1 MAYTALYRKYRPSNF
16 ASVVGQEVVVDIL
29 KNSIL
34 NNKVSHAYL
43 FTGPRGTGK
52 TSIAKILAHAVN
64 CLNFNGDICGEC
76 DVCKNLKINDSDIIE
91 IDAASNNGVDEI
103 RTLRDNVKLLPS
115 FCKYKIYIIDEV
127 HMLSTGA
134 FNALLKTLEEPPSHV
149 IFILATTEPNKI
161 PLTILSRC
169 QRFDFNKISNE
180 KLVSRLLYIANQE
193 GKNVDKSIL
202 EYIAEISDGGL
213 RDAINLLDQ
222 VISLPQESVT
232 LEEIDRLSG
241 RISQN
246 TLFDLLNAISTGDYV
261 SILNISDKIYGEG
274 KNYKDIAN
282 GMLAIVRDLSINL
295 EVDSYFNKDYS
306 LKLDTIN
313 IPFDKLIFITSLLNE
328 LIKELKN
335 SNDPKMLFDIYMVNI
350 CNSLSSKDTVSTKKE
365 VLNSNQQKDSISFPK
380 KEDINNFQT
389 NELKEK
395 EVINKTSLEKRIE
408 EPDTNNVT
416 EEEIV
421 KEKIV
426 NNSDDTINSDLK
438 SIRINNV
445 LAEADKNILNNIVK
459 FYDKI
464 GDYVSNKVYNTLS
477 ILLLDGHVVVAS
489 SKYLLFAFKTEED
502 VTLFDNNYKQIEL
515 FIKEVF
521 EEAYK
526 VAAVTTKEWQMI
538 KEDFIKNKKNQIP
551 YVFIDENDVKLDMGV
566 SFNDLENSAL
576 DLFGED
582 TISVR

>member
-76 DVCKNLKINDSDIIE
+76 EVCKNLEINDSDIIE

-180 KLVSRLLYIANQE
+180 KLVSRLLYIATQE
-193 GKNVDKSIL
+193 GKIVDKSIL

-246 TLFDLLNAISTGDYV
+246 TLFELLNAISTGNYV
-261 SILNISDKIYGEG
+261 SILNISDLIYGEG
-274 KNYKDIAN
+274 KNYKDIAD
-282 GMLAIVRDLSINL
+282 GMLAIVRDLSINF

-306 LKLDTIN
+306 SKLATIN
-313 IPFDKLIFITSLLNE
+313 IPFDKLISITSLLNE

-350 CNSLSSKDTVSTKKE
+350 CNSLSSKGNLSV
-365 VLNSNQQKDSISFPK
+365 K
-380 KEDINNFQT
+380 KEDINNSQT
-389 NELKEK
+389 VELKNK
-395 EVINKTSLEKRIE
+395 EVNNISNIKENKEKLDINK
-408 EPDTNNVT
+408 D
-416 EEEIV
+416 
-421 KEKIV
+421 
-426 NNSDDTINSDLK
+426 SDEDTIHEEAVNTSNDIINGDLK
-438 SIRINNV
+438 NIRINNV
-445 LAEADKNILNNIVK
+445 LAEADKKILNNIVK
-459 FYDKI
+459 LYDKI

-489 SKYLLFAFKTEED
+489 TKYLLFAFESEED

-521 EEAYK
+521 EETYK
-526 VAAVTTKEWQMI
+526 VAAVTKKEWQRI

>member
-76 DVCKNLKINDSDIIE
+76 EVCKNLEINDSDIIE

-169 QRFDFNKISNE
+169 QRFDFNKISIE
-180 KLVSRLLYIANQE
+180 KLVSRLLYIATQE
-193 GKNVDKSIL
+193 GKIVDKSIL

-246 TLFDLLNAISTGDYV
+246 TLFELLNAISIGNYL
-261 SILNISDKIYGEG
+261 SILNISDIIYGEG
-274 KNYKDIAN
+274 KNYKDIAD
-282 GMLAIVRDLSINL
+282 GMLAIVRDLSINF
-295 EVDSYFNKDYS
+295 EVDNYFNKDYS
-306 LKLDTIN
+306 SKLATIN
-313 IPFDKLIFITSLLNE
+313 IPFDKLISITSLLNE

-350 CNSLSSKDTVSTKKE
+350 CNSLSSKGNLSV
-365 VLNSNQQKDSISFPK
+365 K
-380 KEDINNFQT
+380 KEDINNSQT
-389 NELKEK
+389 VELKNK
-395 EVINKTSLEKRIE
+395 EVINISNI
-408 EPDTNNVT
+408 
-416 EEEIV
+416 
-421 KEKIV
+421 KENKKKI
-426 NNSDDTINSDLK
+426 NINKDSDEDTINEKTVNTSNDIINGDLK

-459 FYDKI
+459 SYDKI

-489 SKYLLFAFKTEED
+489 TKYLLFAFESEED

-521 EEAYK
+521 EETYK
-526 VAAVTTKEWQMI
+526 VAAVTKKEWQRI

>member
-76 DVCKNLKINDSDIIE
+76 EVCKNLEINDSDIIE

-180 KLVSRLLYIANQE
+180 KLVSRLLYIATQE
-193 GKNVDKSIL
+193 GKIVDKSIL

-246 TLFDLLNAISTGDYV
+246 TLFELLNAISIGNYL
-261 SILNISDKIYGEG
+261 SILNISDIIYGEG
-274 KNYKDIAN
+274 KNYKDIAD
-282 GMLAIVRDLSINL
+282 GMLAIVRDLSINF
-295 EVDSYFNKDYS
+295 EVDNYFNKDYS
-306 LKLDTIN
+306 SKLATIN
-313 IPFDKLIFITSLLNE
+313 IPFDKLISITSLLNE

-350 CNSLSSKDTVSTKKE
+350 CNSLSSKGNLSV
-365 VLNSNQQKDSISFPK
+365 K
-380 KEDINNFQT
+380 KEDINNSQT
-389 NELKEK
+389 VELKNK
-395 EVINKTSLEKRIE
+395 EVINISNIKE
-408 EPDTNNVT
+408 N
-416 EEEIV
+416 
-421 KEKIV
+421 KEKLNI
-426 NNSDDTINSDLK
+426 NKDSDEDTINEKTVNTSNDTINGDLK

-445 LAEADKNILNNIVK
+445 LAEAEKSILNNIVK
-459 FYDKI
+459 SYDKI

-489 SKYLLFAFKTEED
+489 TKYLLFAFESEED

-521 EEAYK
+521 EETYK
-526 VAAVTTKEWQMI
+526 VAAVTKKEWQRI

>member
-76 DVCKNLKINDSDIIE
+76 EVCKNLEINDSDIIE

-180 KLVSRLLYIANQE
+180 KLVSRLLYIATQE

-246 TLFDLLNAISTGDYV
+246 TLFELLNAISTGNYV
-261 SILNISDKIYGEG
+261 SILNISDIIYGEG
-274 KNYKDIAN
+274 KNYKDIAD
-282 GMLAIVRDLSINL
+282 GMLAIVRDLSINF

-306 LKLDTIN
+306 SKLATIN
-313 IPFDKLIFITSLLNE
+313 IPFDKLISITSLLNE

-350 CNSLSSKDTVSTKKE
+350 CNSLSSKGNLSV
-365 VLNSNQQKDSISFPK
+365 K
-380 KEDINNFQT
+380 KEDINNSQT
-389 NELKEK
+389 VELKNK
-395 EVINKTSLEKRIE
+395 EVNNISNIKENKEKLNINK
-408 EPDTNNVT
+408 D
-416 EEEIV
+416 
-421 KEKIV
+421 
-426 NNSDDTINSDLK
+426 SDEDTINEETVNTSNDIINGDLK

-445 LAEADKNILNNIVK
+445 LAEADKSILNNIVK
-459 FYDKI
+459 SYDKI
-464 GDYVSNKVYNTLS
+464 GDYVSNKVYNILS

-489 SKYLLFAFKTEED
+489 TKYLLFAFESEED

-521 EEAYK
+521 EETYK
-526 VAAVTTKEWQMI
+526 VAAVTKKEWQRI

>member
-76 DVCKNLKINDSDIIE
+76 EVCKNLEINDSDIIE

-180 KLVSRLLYIANQE
+180 KLVSRLLYIATQE

-246 TLFDLLNAISTGDYV
+246 TLFELLNAISTGNYV
-261 SILNISDKIYGEG
+261 SILNISDIIYGEG
-274 KNYKDIAN
+274 KNYKDIAD
-282 GMLAIVRDLSINL
+282 GMLAIVRDLSINF

-306 LKLDTIN
+306 SKLATIN
-313 IPFDKLIFITSLLNE
+313 VPFDKLISITSLLNE

-350 CNSLSSKDTVSTKKE
+350 CNSLSSKGNLSV
-365 VLNSNQQKDSISFPK
+365 K
-380 KEDINNFQT
+380 KEDINNSQT
-389 NELKEK
+389 VELKNK
-395 EVINKTSLEKRIE
+395 EVINISNIKENKEKLDINKDSDE
-408 EPDTNNVT
+408 DTIT
-416 EEEIV
+416 EET
-421 KEKIV
+421 V
-426 NNSDDTINSDLK
+426 NTSNDIINGDLK

-445 LAEADKNILNNIVK
+445 LAEADKKILNNIVK
-459 FYDKI
+459 SYDKI

-489 SKYLLFAFKTEED
+489 TKYLLFAFESEED

-521 EEAYK
+521 EETYK
-526 VAAVTTKEWQMI
+526 VAAVTKKEWQRI
-538 KEDFIKNKKNQIP
+538 KYDFIKNKKNQIP

>member
-76 DVCKNLKINDSDIIE
+76 EVCKNLEINDSDIIE

-180 KLVSRLLYIANQE
+180 KLVSRLLYIATQE
-193 GKNVDKSIL
+193 GKIVDKSIL

-246 TLFDLLNAISTGDYV
+246 TLFELLNAISTGNYV
-261 SILNISDKIYGEG
+261 SILNISDVIYGEG
-274 KNYKDIAN
+274 KNYKDIAD
-282 GMLAIVRDLSINL
+282 GMLAIVRDLSINF

-306 LKLDTIN
+306 SKLATIN
-313 IPFDKLIFITSLLNE
+313 IPFDKLISITSLLNE

-350 CNSLSSKDTVSTKKE
+350 CNSLSSKGNLSV
-365 VLNSNQQKDSISFPK
+365 K
-380 KEDINNFQT
+380 KEDINNSQT
-389 NELKEK
+389 VELKNK
-395 EVINKTSLEKRIE
+395 EVNNISNIKENKEKLDINK
-408 EPDTNNVT
+408 D
-416 EEEIV
+416 
-421 KEKIV
+421 
-426 NNSDDTINSDLK
+426 SDEDTINEETVNTSNDIINGDLK

-445 LAEADKNILNNIVK
+445 LAEADKSILNNIVK
-459 FYDKI
+459 SYDKI

-489 SKYLLFAFKTEED
+489 TKYLLFAFESEED

-521 EEAYK
+521 EETYK
-526 VAAVTTKEWQMI
+526 VAAVTKKEWQRI

>member
-76 DVCKNLKINDSDIIE
+76 EVCKNLEINDSDIIE

-180 KLVSRLLYIANQE
+180 KLVSRLLYIATQE
-193 GKNVDKSIL
+193 GKIVDKSIL

-246 TLFDLLNAISTGDYV
+246 TLFELLNAISTGNYV
-261 SILNISDKIYGEG
+261 SILNISDIIYGEG
-274 KNYKDIAN
+274 KNYKDIAD
-282 GMLAIVRDLSINL
+282 GMLAIVRDLSINF

-306 LKLDTIN
+306 SKLATIN
-313 IPFDKLIFITSLLNE
+313 IPFDKLISITSLLNE

-350 CNSLSSKDTVSTKKE
+350 CNSLSSKGNLSV
-365 VLNSNQQKDSISFPK
+365 K
-380 KEDINNFQT
+380 KEDINNSQT
-389 NELKEK
+389 VELKNK
-395 EVINKTSLEKRIE
+395 EVINISNIKE
-408 EPDTNNVT
+408 N
-416 EEEIV
+416 
-421 KEKIV
+421 KEKLNI
-426 NNSDDTINSDLK
+426 NKDSDEDTINEKTVNTSNDTINGDLK

-445 LAEADKNILNNIVK
+445 LAEADKSILNNIVK
-459 FYDKI
+459 SYDKI

-489 SKYLLFAFKTEED
+489 TKYLLFAFESEED

-521 EEAYK
+521 EETYK
-526 VAAVTTKEWQMI
+526 VAAVTKKEWQRI

>member
-76 DVCKNLKINDSDIIE
+76 EVCKNLEINDSDIIE

-180 KLVSRLLYIANQE
+180 KLVSRLLYIATQE
-193 GKNVDKSIL
+193 GKNIDKSIL

-246 TLFDLLNAISTGDYV
+246 TLFELLNAISTGNYV
-261 SILNISDKIYGEG
+261 SILNISDIIYGEG
-274 KNYKDIAN
+274 KNYKDIAD
-282 GMLAIVRDLSINL
+282 GMLAIVRDLSINF

-306 LKLDTIN
+306 SKLATIN
-313 IPFDKLIFITSLLNE
+313 IPFDKLISITSLLNE

-350 CNSLSSKDTVSTKKE
+350 CNSLSSKGNLSV
-365 VLNSNQQKDSISFPK
+365 K

-389 NELKEK
+389 VELKNK
-395 EVINKTSLEKRIE
+395 EVNNISNIKENKEKLDINKDSDGETTNEETVKTS
-408 EPDTNNVT
+408 N
-416 EEEIV
+416 
-421 KEKIV
+421 
-426 NNSDDTINSDLK
+426 DTINGDLK

-445 LAEADKNILNNIVK
+445 LAEADKSILNNIVK
-459 FYDKI
+459 SYDKI

-489 SKYLLFAFKTEED
+489 TKYLLFAFESEED

-521 EEAYK
+521 EETYK
-526 VAAVTTKEWQMI
+526 VAAVTKKEWQRI

>member
-76 DVCKNLKINDSDIIE
+76 EVCKNLEINDSDIIE

-180 KLVSRLLYIANQE
+180 KLVSRLLYIATQE
-193 GKNVDKSIL
+193 GKIVDKSIL

-246 TLFDLLNAISTGDYV
+246 TLFELLNAISTGNYV
-261 SILNISDKIYGEG
+261 SILNISDIIYGEG
-274 KNYKDIAN
+274 KNYKDIAD
-282 GMLAIVRDLSINL
+282 GMLAIVRDLSINF
-295 EVDSYFNKDYS
+295 EVDNYFNKDYS
-306 LKLDTIN
+306 SKLATIN
-313 IPFDKLIFITSLLNE
+313 IPFDKLISITSLLNE

-350 CNSLSSKDTVSTKKE
+350 CNSLSSKGNLSV
-365 VLNSNQQKDSISFPK
+365 K
-380 KEDINNFQT
+380 KEDINNSQT
-389 NELKEK
+389 VELKNK
-395 EVINKTSLEKRIE
+395 EVINISNIKE
-408 EPDTNNVT
+408 N
-416 EEEIV
+416 
-421 KEKIV
+421 KEKLNI
-426 NNSDDTINSDLK
+426 NKDSDEDTINEKTINTSNDTINGDLK

-445 LAEADKNILNNIVK
+445 LAEADKKILNNIVK
-459 FYDKI
+459 LYDRI
-464 GDYVSNKVYNTLS
+464 GDYVSNKIYNTLS

-489 SKYLLFAFKTEED
+489 TKYLLFAFESEED

-521 EEAYK
+521 EETYK
-526 VAAVTTKEWQMI
+526 VAAVTKKEWQRI

>member
-76 DVCKNLKINDSDIIE
+76 EVCKNLEINDSDIIE

-180 KLVSRLLYIANQE
+180 NLVSRLLYIATQE
-193 GKNVDKSIL
+193 GKIVDKSIL

-246 TLFDLLNAISTGDYV
+246 TLFELLNAISTGNYV
-261 SILNISDKIYGEG
+261 SILNISDIIYGDG
-274 KNYKDIAN
+274 KNYKDIAD
-282 GMLAIVRDLSINL
+282 GMLAIVRDLSINF
-295 EVDSYFNKDYS
+295 EVDSYFNRDYS
-306 LKLDTIN
+306 SKLATIN
-313 IPFDKLIFITSLLNE
+313 IPFDKLISITSLLNE

-350 CNSLSSKDTVSTKKE
+350 CNSLSSKGNLSV
-365 VLNSNQQKDSISFPK
+365 K
-380 KEDINNFQT
+380 KEDINNSQT
-389 NELKEK
+389 VELKNKGVNNISNIIENKEK
-395 EVINKTSLEKRIE
+395 LDINKDSDKETINEKTVNTS
-408 EPDTNNVT
+408 N
-416 EEEIV
+416 
-421 KEKIV
+421 
-426 NNSDDTINSDLK
+426 DTINGDLK
-438 SIRINNV
+438 NIRINNV
-445 LAEADKNILNNIVK
+445 LAEADKSILNNIVK
-459 FYDKI
+459 SYDKI
-464 GDYVSNKVYNTLS
+464 GDYVSNKIYNTLS

-489 SKYLLFAFKTEED
+489 TKYLLFAFESEED

-521 EEAYK
+521 EETYK
-526 VAAVTTKEWQMI
+526 VAAVTKKEWQRI

>member
-76 DVCKNLKINDSDIIE
+76 EVCKNLEINDSDIIE

-180 KLVSRLLYIANQE
+180 KLVSRLLYIATQE
-193 GKNVDKSIL
+193 GKIIDKSIL

-222 VISLPQESVT
+222 VISLPQECVT

-246 TLFDLLNAISTGDYV
+246 TLFELLSAISTGNYL
-261 SILNISDKIYGEG
+261 SILNISDIIYGEG
-274 KNYKDIAN
+274 KNYKDIAD
-282 GMLAIVRDLSINL
+282 GMLAIVRDLSINF

-306 LKLDTIN
+306 SKLATIN
-313 IPFDKLIFITSLLNE
+313 IPFDKLISITSLLNE

-350 CNSLSSKDTVSTKKE
+350 CNSLSSKGNLSV
-365 VLNSNQQKDSISFPK
+365 K
-380 KEDINNFQT
+380 KEDINNSQT
-389 NELKEK
+389 VELKNK
-395 EVINKTSLEKRIE
+395 EVNNISNIKENKEKLDINKDSDEETINEETVNTS
-408 EPDTNNVT
+408 N
-416 EEEIV
+416 
-421 KEKIV
+421 
-426 NNSDDTINSDLK
+426 DTINGDLK
-438 SIRINNV
+438 NIRINNV
-445 LAEADKNILNNIVK
+445 LAEADKKILNNIVK
-459 FYDKI
+459 LYDKI

-489 SKYLLFAFKTEED
+489 TKYLLFAFESEEE

-521 EEAYK
+521 EKTYK
-526 VAAVTTKEWQMI
+526 VAAVTKKEWQRI

>member
-76 DVCKNLKINDSDIIE
+76 EVCKNLEINDSDIIE

-180 KLVSRLLYIANQE
+180 KLVSRLLYIATQE
-193 GKNVDKSIL
+193 GKIVDKSIL

-246 TLFDLLNAISTGDYV
+246 TLFELLNAISTGNYV
-261 SILNISDKIYGEG
+261 SILNISDLIYGEG
-274 KNYKDIAN
+274 KNYKDIAD
-282 GMLAIVRDLSINL
+282 GMLAIVRDLSINF

-306 LKLDTIN
+306 SKLATIN
-313 IPFDKLIFITSLLNE
+313 IPFDKLISITSLLNE

-335 SNDPKMLFDIYMVNI
+335 SNEPKMLFDIYMVNI
-350 CNSLSSKDTVSTKKE
+350 CNSLSSKGNLSV
-365 VLNSNQQKDSISFPK
+365 K
-380 KEDINNFQT
+380 KEDINNSQT
-389 NELKEK
+389 VELKNK
-395 EVINKTSLEKRIE
+395 EVNNISNIKENKEKLDINK
-408 EPDTNNVT
+408 D
-416 EEEIV
+416 
-421 KEKIV
+421 
-426 NNSDDTINSDLK
+426 SDEDTINEETVNTSNDIINGDLK
-438 SIRINNV
+438 NIRINNV
-445 LAEADKNILNNIVK
+445 LAEADKKILNNIVK
-459 FYDKI
+459 LYDKI

-489 SKYLLFAFKTEED
+489 TKYLLFAFESEED

-521 EEAYK
+521 EETYK
-526 VAAVTTKEWQMI
+526 VAAVTKKEWQRI

>member
-76 DVCKNLKINDSDIIE
+76 EVCKNLEINDSDIIE

-180 KLVSRLLYIANQE
+180 KLVSRLLYIATQE
-193 GKNVDKSIL
+193 GKIVDKSIL

-246 TLFDLLNAISTGDYV
+246 TLFELLNAISTGNYV
-261 SILNISDKIYGEG
+261 SILNISDIIYGEG
-274 KNYKDIAN
+274 KNYKDIAD
-282 GMLAIVRDLSINL
+282 GMLAIVRDLSINF
-295 EVDSYFNKDYS
+295 EVDNYFNKDYS
-306 LKLDTIN
+306 SKLATIN
-313 IPFDKLIFITSLLNE
+313 IPFDKLISITSLLNE

-350 CNSLSSKDTVSTKKE
+350 CNSLSSKGNLSV
-365 VLNSNQQKDSISFPK
+365 K
-380 KEDINNFQT
+380 KEDINNSQT
-389 NELKEK
+389 VELKNK
-395 EVINKTSLEKRIE
+395 EVNNISNIKENKEKLDINKDSDEK
-408 EPDTNNVT
+408 
-416 EEEIV
+416 
-421 KEKIV
+421 
-426 NNSDDTINSDLK
+426 TINEETVNTSNDIINGDLK

-445 LAEADKNILNNIVK
+445 LAEADKKILNNIVK
-459 FYDKI
+459 SYDKI
-464 GDYVSNKVYNTLS
+464 GDYVSNKIYNTLS

-489 SKYLLFAFKTEED
+489 TKYLLFAFESEED

-521 EEAYK
+521 EETYK
-526 VAAVTTKEWQMI
+526 VAAVTKKEWQRI

>member
-76 DVCKNLKINDSDIIE
+76 EVCKNLEINDSDIIE

-180 KLVSRLLYIANQE
+180 KLVSRLLYIATQE
-193 GKNVDKSIL
+193 GKIVDKSIL

-246 TLFDLLNAISTGDYV
+246 TLFELLNAISIGNYL
-261 SILNISDKIYGEG
+261 SILNISDIIYGEG
-274 KNYKDIAN
+274 KNYKDIAD
-282 GMLAIVRDLSINL
+282 GMLAIVRDLSINF
-295 EVDSYFNKDYS
+295 EVDNYFNKDYS
-306 LKLDTIN
+306 SKLATIN
-313 IPFDKLIFITSLLNE
+313 IPFDKLISITSLLNE

-350 CNSLSSKDTVSTKKE
+350 CNSLSSKGNLSV
-365 VLNSNQQKDSISFPK
+365 K
-380 KEDINNFQT
+380 KEDINNSQT
-389 NELKEK
+389 VELKNK
-395 EVINKTSLEKRIE
+395 EVINISNI
-408 EPDTNNVT
+408 
-416 EEEIV
+416 
-421 KEKIV
+421 KENKKKI
-426 NNSDDTINSDLK
+426 NINKDSDEDTINEKTVNTSNDIINGDLK

-459 FYDKI
+459 SYDKI

-489 SKYLLFAFKTEED
+489 TKYLLFAFESEED

-521 EEAYK
+521 EETYK
-526 VAAVTTKEWQMI
+526 VAAVTKKEWQRI

>member
-76 DVCKNLKINDSDIIE
+76 EVCKNLEINDSDIIE

-180 KLVSRLLYIANQE
+180 KLVSRLLYIATQE
-193 GKNVDKSIL
+193 GKIVDKSIL

-246 TLFDLLNAISTGDYV
+246 TLFELLNAISIGNYL
-261 SILNISDKIYGEG
+261 SILNISDIIYGEG
-274 KNYKDIAN
+274 KNYKDIAD
-282 GMLAIVRDLSINL
+282 GMLAIVRDLSINF
-295 EVDSYFNKDYS
+295 EVDNYFNKDYS
-306 LKLDTIN
+306 SKLATIN
-313 IPFDKLIFITSLLNE
+313 IPFDKLISITSLLNE

-350 CNSLSSKDTVSTKKE
+350 CNSLSSKGNLSV
-365 VLNSNQQKDSISFPK
+365 K
-380 KEDINNFQT
+380 KEDINNSQT
-389 NELKEK
+389 VELKNK
-395 EVINKTSLEKRIE
+395 EVINISNI
-408 EPDTNNVT
+408 
-416 EEEIV
+416 
-421 KEKIV
+421 KENKKKI
-426 NNSDDTINSDLK
+426 NINKDSDEDTINEKTVNTSNDIINGDLK

-459 FYDKI
+459 SYDKI

-489 SKYLLFAFKTEED
+489 TKYLLVAFESEED

-521 EEAYK
+521 EETYK
-526 VAAVTTKEWQMI
+526 VAAVTKKEWQRI

>member
-76 DVCKNLKINDSDIIE
+76 EVCKNLEINDSDIIE
-91 IDAASNNGVDEI
+91 VDAASNNGVDEI

-180 KLVSRLLYIANQE
+180 KLVSRLLYIATQE

-246 TLFDLLNAISTGDYV
+246 TLFELLNAISTGNYV
-261 SILNISDKIYGEG
+261 SILNISDIIYGEG
-274 KNYKDIAN
+274 KNYKDIAD
-282 GMLAIVRDLSINL
+282 GMLAIVRDLSINF

-306 LKLDTIN
+306 SKLATIN
-313 IPFDKLIFITSLLNE
+313 IPFDKLISITSLLNE

-350 CNSLSSKDTVSTKKE
+350 CNSLSSKGNLSV
-365 VLNSNQQKDSISFPK
+365 K
-380 KEDINNFQT
+380 KEDINNSQT
-389 NELKEK
+389 VELKNKVVNNISNIKENKEK
-395 EVINKTSLEKRIE
+395 LDINK
-408 EPDTNNVT
+408 D
-416 EEEIV
+416 
-421 KEKIV
+421 
-426 NNSDDTINSDLK
+426 SDEDTINEETVNTSNDIINGDLK

-445 LAEADKNILNNIVK
+445 LAEADKKILNNIVK
-459 FYDKI
+459 LYDRI
-464 GDYVSNKVYNTLS
+464 GDYVSNKIYNTLS

-489 SKYLLFAFKTEED
+489 TKYLLFAFESEED

-521 EEAYK
+521 EETYK
-526 VAAVTTKEWQMI
+526 VAAVTKKEWQRI

>member
-76 DVCKNLKINDSDIIE
+76 EVCKNLEINDSDIIE

-180 KLVSRLLYIANQE
+180 KLVSRLLYIATQE
-193 GKNVDKSIL
+193 GKIIDKSIL

-246 TLFDLLNAISTGDYV
+246 TLFELLNAISTGNYV
-261 SILNISDKIYGEG
+261 SILNISDIIYGEG
-274 KNYKDIAN
+274 KNYKDIAD
-282 GMLAIVRDLSINL
+282 GMLAIVRDLSINF

-306 LKLDTIN
+306 SKLATIN
-313 IPFDKLIFITSLLNE
+313 VPFDKLISITSLLNE

-350 CNSLSSKDTVSTKKE
+350 CNSLSSKGNLSV
-365 VLNSNQQKDSISFPK
+365 K
-380 KEDINNFQT
+380 KEDINNSQT
-389 NELKEK
+389 VELKNK
-395 EVINKTSLEKRIE
+395 EVINISNIKE
-408 EPDTNNVT
+408 N
-416 EEEIV
+416 
-421 KEKIV
+421 KEKLDI
-426 NNSDDTINSDLK
+426 NKDSDEDTITEITVNTSNDIINGDLK

-445 LAEADKNILNNIVK
+445 LAEADKSILNNIVK
-459 FYDKI
+459 SYDKI

-489 SKYLLFAFKTEED
+489 TKYLLFAFESEED

-521 EEAYK
+521 EETYK
-526 VAAVTTKEWQMI
+526 VAAVTKKEWQRI
-538 KEDFIKNKKNQIP
+538 KDDFIKNKKNQIP

-566 SFNDLENSAL
+566 SFNHLENSAL

>member
-76 DVCKNLKINDSDIIE
+76 EVCKNLEINDSDIIE

-180 KLVSRLLYIANQE
+180 KLVSRLLYIATQE
-193 GKNVDKSIL
+193 GKIVDKSIL

-246 TLFDLLNAISTGDYV
+246 TLFELLNAISTGNYV
-261 SILNISDKIYGEG
+261 SILNISDIIYGEG
-274 KNYKDIAN
+274 KNYKDIAD
-282 GMLAIVRDLSINL
+282 GMLAIVRDLSINF

-306 LKLDTIN
+306 SKLATIN
-313 IPFDKLIFITSLLNE
+313 IPFDKLISITSLLNE

-350 CNSLSSKDTVSTKKE
+350 CNSLSSKGNLSV
-365 VLNSNQQKDSISFPK
+365 K
-380 KEDINNFQT
+380 KEDINNSQT
-389 NELKEK
+389 AELKNK
-395 EVINKTSLEKRIE
+395 EVNNISNIKENKEKLNINK
-408 EPDTNNVT
+408 D
-416 EEEIV
+416 
-421 KEKIV
+421 
-426 NNSDDTINSDLK
+426 SDEDTINEETVNTSNDIINGDLK

-445 LAEADKNILNNIVK
+445 LAEADKSILNNIVK
-459 FYDKI
+459 SYDKI

-489 SKYLLFAFKTEED
+489 TKYLLFAFESEED

-521 EEAYK
+521 EETYK
-526 VAAVTTKEWQMI
+526 VAAVTKKEWQRI

>member
-76 DVCKNLKINDSDIIE
+76 EVCKNLEINDSDIIE

-180 KLVSRLLYIANQE
+180 KLVSRLLYIATQE
-193 GKNVDKSIL
+193 GKIVDKSIL

-246 TLFDLLNAISTGDYV
+246 TLFELLNAISTGNYL
-261 SILNISDKIYGEG
+261 SILNISDIIYGEG
-274 KNYKDIAN
+274 KNYKDIAD
-282 GMLAIVRDLSINL
+282 GMLAIVRDLSINF
-295 EVDSYFNKDYS
+295 EVDNYFNKDYS
-306 LKLDTIN
+306 SKLATIN
-313 IPFDKLIFITSLLNE
+313 IPFDKLISITSLLNE

-350 CNSLSSKDTVSTKKE
+350 CNSLSSKGNLSV
-365 VLNSNQQKDSISFPK
+365 K
-380 KEDINNFQT
+380 KEDINNSQT
-389 NELKEK
+389 VKLKNKVVNNISNIKENKEK
-395 EVINKTSLEKRIE
+395 LDINKDSDEK
-408 EPDTNNVT
+408 
-416 EEEIV
+416 
-421 KEKIV
+421 
-426 NNSDDTINSDLK
+426 TINEETINTSNDIINGDLK

-459 FYDKI
+459 LYDKI

-489 SKYLLFAFKTEED
+489 TKYLLFAFESEED

-521 EEAYK
+521 EETYK
-526 VAAVTTKEWQMI
+526 VAAVTKKEWQTI

>member
-76 DVCKNLKINDSDIIE
+76 EVCKNLEINDSDIIE

-180 KLVSRLLYIANQE
+180 KLVSRLLYIATQE

-222 VISLPQESVT
+222 VISLSQESVT

-246 TLFDLLNAISTGDYV
+246 TLFELLSAISTGNYL
-261 SILNISDKIYGEG
+261 SILNISDIIYGEG
-274 KNYKDIAN
+274 KNYKDIAD
-282 GMLAIVRDLSINL
+282 GMLAIVRDLSINF

-306 LKLDTIN
+306 SKLATIN
-313 IPFDKLIFITSLLNE
+313 IPFDKLISITSLLNE

-350 CNSLSSKDTVSTKKE
+350 CNSLSSKGNLSV
-365 VLNSNQQKDSISFPK
+365 K
-380 KEDINNFQT
+380 KEDIN
-389 NELKEK
+389 K
-395 EVINKTSLEKRIE
+395 
-408 EPDTNNVT
+408 D
-416 EEEIV
+416 
-421 KEKIV
+421 
-426 NNSDDTINSDLK
+426 SDEDTINEETINTSNDTINGDLK

-445 LAEADKNILNNIVK
+445 LAEADKKILNNIVK
-459 FYDKI
+459 LYDKI

-489 SKYLLFAFKTEED
+489 TKYLLFAFESEED

-521 EEAYK
+521 EETYK
-526 VAAVTTKEWQMI
+526 VAAVTKKEWQRI
-538 KEDFIKNKKNQIP
+538 KDDFIKNKKNQIP

>member
-76 DVCKNLKINDSDIIE
+76 EVCKNLEINDSDIIE

-134 FNALLKTLEEPPSHV
+134 FNALLKSLEEPPSHV

-180 KLVSRLLYIANQE
+180 KLVSRLLYIATQE
-193 GKNVDKSIL
+193 GKIVDKSIL

-246 TLFDLLNAISTGDYV
+246 TLFELLNAISIGNYL
-261 SILNISDKIYGEG
+261 SILNISDIIYGEG
-274 KNYKDIAN
+274 KNYKDIAD
-282 GMLAIVRDLSINL
+282 GMLAIVRDLSINF
-295 EVDSYFNKDYS
+295 EVDNYFNKDYS
-306 LKLDTIN
+306 SKLATIN
-313 IPFDKLIFITSLLNE
+313 IPFDKLISITSLLNE

-350 CNSLSSKDTVSTKKE
+350 CNSLSSKGNLSV
-365 VLNSNQQKDSISFPK
+365 K
-380 KEDINNFQT
+380 KEDINNSQT
-389 NELKEK
+389 VELKNK
-395 EVINKTSLEKRIE
+395 EVINISNI
-408 EPDTNNVT
+408 
-416 EEEIV
+416 
-421 KEKIV
+421 KENKKKI
-426 NNSDDTINSDLK
+426 NINKDSDEDTINEKTVNTSNDIINGDLK

-459 FYDKI
+459 SYDKI

-489 SKYLLFAFKTEED
+489 TKYLLFAFESEED

-521 EEAYK
+521 EETYK
-526 VAAVTTKEWQMI
+526 VAAVTKKEWQRI

>member
-16 ASVVGQEVVVDIL
+16 ASVVGQKVVVDIL

-76 DVCKNLKINDSDIIE
+76 EVCKNLEINDSDIIE

-180 KLVSRLLYIANQE
+180 NLVSRLLYIATQE
-193 GKNVDKSIL
+193 GKNIDKSIL

-246 TLFDLLNAISTGDYV
+246 TLFELLNAISTGNYL
-261 SILNISDKIYGEG
+261 SILNISDIIYGEG
-274 KNYKDIAN
+274 KNYKDIAD
-282 GMLAIVRDLSINL
+282 GMLAIVRDLSINF
-295 EVDSYFNKDYS
+295 EVDNYFNKDYS
-306 LKLDTIN
+306 SKLATIN
-313 IPFDKLIFITSLLNE
+313 IPFDKLISITSLLNE

-350 CNSLSSKDTVSTKKE
+350 CNSLSSKGNLSV
-365 VLNSNQQKDSISFPK
+365 K

-389 NELKEK
+389 VELKSKEDINISNIKENKEK
-395 EVINKTSLEKRIE
+395 LNINK
-408 EPDTNNVT
+408 D
-416 EEEIV
+416 
-421 KEKIV
+421 
-426 NNSDDTINSDLK
+426 SDEDTINEKTVNTSNDTINGDLK

-445 LAEADKNILNNIVK
+445 LAEADKSILNNIVK
-459 FYDKI
+459 SYDKI

-489 SKYLLFAFKTEED
+489 TKYLLFAFESEED

-521 EEAYK
+521 EETYK
-526 VAAVTTKEWQMI
+526 VAAVTKKEWQRI

>member
-76 DVCKNLKINDSDIIE
+76 EVCKNLEINDSDIIE

-180 KLVSRLLYIANQE
+180 KLVSRLLYIATQE
-193 GKNVDKSIL
+193 GKIVDKSIL

-232 LEEIDRLSG
+232 LEEIDRLSC

-246 TLFDLLNAISTGDYV
+246 TLFELLNAISIGNYL
-261 SILNISDKIYGEG
+261 SILNISDIIYGEG
-274 KNYKDIAN
+274 KNYKDIAD
-282 GMLAIVRDLSINL
+282 GMLAIVRDLSINF
-295 EVDSYFNKDYS
+295 EVDNYFNKDYS
-306 LKLDTIN
+306 SKLATIN
-313 IPFDKLIFITSLLNE
+313 IPFDKLISITSLLNE

-350 CNSLSSKDTVSTKKE
+350 CNSLSSKGNLSV
-365 VLNSNQQKDSISFPK
+365 K
-380 KEDINNFQT
+380 KEDINNSQT
-389 NELKEK
+389 VELKNK
-395 EVINKTSLEKRIE
+395 EVINISNI
-408 EPDTNNVT
+408 
-416 EEEIV
+416 
-421 KEKIV
+421 KENKKKI
-426 NNSDDTINSDLK
+426 NINKDSDEDTINEKTVNTSNDIINGDLK

-459 FYDKI
+459 SYDKI

-489 SKYLLFAFKTEED
+489 TKYLLFAFESEED

-521 EEAYK
+521 EETYK
-526 VAAVTTKEWQMI
+526 VAAVTKKEWQRI

>member
-76 DVCKNLKINDSDIIE
+76 EVCKNLEINDSDIIE

-180 KLVSRLLYIANQE
+180 KLVSRLLYIATQE
-193 GKNVDKSIL
+193 GKIVDKSIL

-232 LEEIDRLSG
+232 LEEIARLSG

-246 TLFDLLNAISTGDYV
+246 TLFELLNAISTGNYV
-261 SILNISDKIYGEG
+261 SILNISDIIYGEG
-274 KNYKDIAN
+274 KNYKDIAD
-282 GMLAIVRDLSINL
+282 GMLAIVRDLSINF

-306 LKLDTIN
+306 SKLATIN
-313 IPFDKLIFITSLLNE
+313 IPFDKLISITSLLNE

-350 CNSLSSKDTVSTKKE
+350 CNSLSSKGNLSV
-365 VLNSNQQKDSISFPK
+365 K
-380 KEDINNFQT
+380 KEDINNSQT
-389 NELKEK
+389 VELKNKVVNNISNIKENKEK
-395 EVINKTSLEKRIE
+395 LDINK
-408 EPDTNNVT
+408 D
-416 EEEIV
+416 
-421 KEKIV
+421 
-426 NNSDDTINSDLK
+426 SDEDTINEKTVNTSNDTINGDLK

-459 FYDKI
+459 LYDRI
-464 GDYVSNKVYNTLS
+464 GDYVSNKVYNTFS

-489 SKYLLFAFKTEED
+489 TKYLLFAFESEED

-521 EEAYK
+521 EETYK
-526 VAAVTTKEWQMI
+526 VAAVTKKEWQTI

>member
-76 DVCKNLKINDSDIIE
+76 EVCKNLEINDSDIIE

-180 KLVSRLLYIANQE
+180 KLVSRLLYIATQE
-193 GKNVDKSIL
+193 GKIVDKSIL

-246 TLFDLLNAISTGDYV
+246 TLFELLNAISTGNYV
-261 SILNISDKIYGEG
+261 SILNISDIIYGDG
-274 KNYKDIAN
+274 KNYKDIAD
-282 GMLAIVRDLSINL
+282 GMLAIVRDLSINF
-295 EVDSYFNKDYS
+295 EVDSYFNRDYS
-306 LKLDTIN
+306 SKLATIN
-313 IPFDKLIFITSLLNE
+313 IPFDKLISITSLLNE

-350 CNSLSSKDTVSTKKE
+350 CNSLSSKGNLSV
-365 VLNSNQQKDSISFPK
+365 K
-380 KEDINNFQT
+380 KEDINNSQT
-389 NELKEK
+389 VELKNK
-395 EVINKTSLEKRIE
+395 EVNNISNIKENKEKLDINKDSDEK
-408 EPDTNNVT
+408 
-416 EEEIV
+416 
-421 KEKIV
+421 
-426 NNSDDTINSDLK
+426 TINEETVNTSNDIINGDLK

-445 LAEADKNILNNIVK
+445 LAEADKKILNNIVK
-459 FYDKI
+459 SYDKI
-464 GDYVSNKVYNTLS
+464 GDYVSNKIYNTLS

-489 SKYLLFAFKTEED
+489 TKYLLFAFESEED

-521 EEAYK
+521 EETYK
-526 VAAVTTKEWQMI
+526 VAAVTKKEWQRI

>member
-76 DVCKNLKINDSDIIE
+76 EVCKNLEINDSDIIE
-91 IDAASNNGVDEI
+91 VDAASNNGVDEI

-180 KLVSRLLYIANQE
+180 KLVSRLLYIATQE

-246 TLFDLLNAISTGDYV
+246 TLFELLNAISTGNYV
-261 SILNISDKIYGEG
+261 SILNISDIIYGEG
-274 KNYKDIAN
+274 KNYKDIAD
-282 GMLAIVRDLSINL
+282 GMLAIVRDLSINF

-306 LKLDTIN
+306 SKLATIN
-313 IPFDKLIFITSLLNE
+313 IPFDKLISITSLLNE

-350 CNSLSSKDTVSTKKE
+350 CNSLSSKGNLSV
-365 VLNSNQQKDSISFPK
+365 K
-380 KEDINNFQT
+380 KEDINNSQT
-389 NELKEK
+389 VELKNK
-395 EVINKTSLEKRIE
+395 EVNNISNIKENKEKLDINK
-408 EPDTNNVT
+408 D
-416 EEEIV
+416 
-421 KEKIV
+421 
-426 NNSDDTINSDLK
+426 SDEDTINEETINTSNDTINGDLK

-445 LAEADKNILNNIVK
+445 LAEADKKILNNIVK
-459 FYDKI
+459 LYDKI

-489 SKYLLFAFKTEED
+489 TKYLLFAFESEED

-521 EEAYK
+521 EETYK
-526 VAAVTTKEWQMI
+526 VAAVTKKEWQRI
-538 KEDFIKNKKNQIP
+538 KDDFIKNKKNQIP

>member
-76 DVCKNLKINDSDIIE
+76 EVCKNLEINDSDIIE

-180 KLVSRLLYIANQE
+180 KLVSRLLYIATQE
-193 GKNVDKSIL
+193 GKIVDKSIL

-246 TLFDLLNAISTGDYV
+246 TLFELLNAISTGNYV
-261 SILNISDKIYGEG
+261 SILNISDIIYGEG
-274 KNYKDIAN
+274 KNYKDIAD
-282 GMLAIVRDLSINL
+282 GMLAIVRDLSINF

-306 LKLDTIN
+306 SKLATIN
-313 IPFDKLIFITSLLNE
+313 IPFDKLISITSLLNE

-350 CNSLSSKDTVSTKKE
+350 CNSLSSKGNLSV
-365 VLNSNQQKDSISFPK
+365 K

-389 NELKEK
+389 VELKNK
-395 EVINKTSLEKRIE
+395 EVNNISNIKENKEKLDINKDSDEKTINEETVNTS
-408 EPDTNNVT
+408 N
-416 EEEIV
+416 
-421 KEKIV
+421 
-426 NNSDDTINSDLK
+426 DTINGDLK

-445 LAEADKNILNNIVK
+445 LAEADKSILNNIVK
-459 FYDKI
+459 SYDKI

-477 ILLLDGHVVVAS
+477 ILLLDGHAVVAS
-489 SKYLLFAFKTEED
+489 TKYLLFAFESEED

-521 EEAYK
+521 EETYK
-526 VAAVTTKEWQMI
+526 VAAVTKKEWQRI

>member
-76 DVCKNLKINDSDIIE
+76 EVCKNLEINDSDIIE

-180 KLVSRLLYIANQE
+180 KLVSRLLYIATQE
-193 GKNVDKSIL
+193 GKIVDKSIL

-246 TLFDLLNAISTGDYV
+246 TLFELLNAISIGNYL
-261 SILNISDKIYGEG
+261 SILNISDIIYGEG
-274 KNYKDIAN
+274 KNYKDIAD
-282 GMLAIVRDLSINL
+282 GMLAIVRDLSINF
-295 EVDSYFNKDYS
+295 EVDNYFNKDYS
-306 LKLDTIN
+306 SKLATIN
-313 IPFDKLIFITSLLNE
+313 IPFDKLISITSLLNE

-350 CNSLSSKDTVSTKKE
+350 CNSLSSKGNLSV
-365 VLNSNQQKDSISFPK
+365 K
-380 KEDINNFQT
+380 KEDINNSQT
-389 NELKEK
+389 VELKNK
-395 EVINKTSLEKRIE
+395 EVINISNI
-408 EPDTNNVT
+408 
-416 EEEIV
+416 
-421 KEKIV
+421 KENKKKI
-426 NNSDDTINSDLK
+426 NINKDSDEDTINEKTVNTSNDIINGDLK

-445 LAEADKNILNNIVK
+445 LAEADKSILNNIVK
-459 FYDKI
+459 SYDKI

-489 SKYLLFAFKTEED
+489 TKYLLFAFESEED

-521 EEAYK
+521 EETYK
-526 VAAVTTKEWQMI
+526 VAAVTKKEWQRI

>member
-76 DVCKNLKINDSDIIE
+76 EVCKNLEINDSDIIE

-180 KLVSRLLYIANQE
+180 KLVSRLLYIATQE
-193 GKNVDKSIL
+193 GKIIDKSIL

-246 TLFDLLNAISTGDYV
+246 TLFELLNAISTGNYV
-261 SILNISDKIYGEG
+261 SILNISDIIYGEG
-274 KNYKDIAN
+274 KNYKDIAD
-282 GMLAIVRDLSINL
+282 GMLAIVRDLSINF

-306 LKLDTIN
+306 SKLAAIN
-313 IPFDKLIFITSLLNE
+313 IPFDKLISITSLLNE

-350 CNSLSSKDTVSTKKE
+350 CNSLSSKGNLSV
-365 VLNSNQQKDSISFPK
+365 K
-380 KEDINNFQT
+380 KEDINNSQT
-389 NELKEK
+389 VELKNK
-395 EVINKTSLEKRIE
+395 EVINISNIKE
-408 EPDTNNVT
+408 N
-416 EEEIV
+416 
-421 KEKIV
+421 KEKLDI
-426 NNSDDTINSDLK
+426 NKDSDEDTINEETVNTSNDIINGDLK

-459 FYDKI
+459 SYDKI

-489 SKYLLFAFKTEED
+489 TKYLLFAFESEED

-521 EEAYK
+521 EETYK
-526 VAAVTTKEWQMI
+526 VAAVTKKEWQRI

>member
-76 DVCKNLKINDSDIIE
+76 EVCKNLEINDSDIIE

-180 KLVSRLLYIANQE
+180 KLVSRLLYIATQE
-193 GKNVDKSIL
+193 GKIVDKSIL

-246 TLFDLLNAISTGDYV
+246 TLFELLSAISTGNYL
-261 SILNISDKIYGEG
+261 SILNISDIIYGEG
-274 KNYKDIAN
+274 KNYKDIAD
-282 GMLAIVRDLSINL
+282 GMLAIVRDLSINF

-306 LKLDTIN
+306 SKLATIN
-313 IPFDKLIFITSLLNE
+313 IPFDKLISITSLLNE

-350 CNSLSSKDTVSTKKE
+350 CNSLSSKGNLSV
-365 VLNSNQQKDSISFPK
+365 K
-380 KEDINNFQT
+380 KEDINNSQT
-389 NELKEK
+389 VELKNK
-395 EVINKTSLEKRIE
+395 EVNNISNIKENKEKLDINK
-408 EPDTNNVT
+408 D
-416 EEEIV
+416 
-421 KEKIV
+421 
-426 NNSDDTINSDLK
+426 SDEDTINEETINTSNDTINGDLK

-445 LAEADKNILNNIVK
+445 LAEADKKILNNIVK
-459 FYDKI
+459 LYDKI

-489 SKYLLFAFKTEED
+489 TKYLLFAFESEED

-521 EEAYK
+521 EETYK
-526 VAAVTTKEWQMI
+526 VAAVTKKEWQRI
-538 KEDFIKNKKNQIP
+538 KDDFIKNKKNQIP

>member
-16 ASVVGQEVVVDIL
+16 ASVVGQEVVVDVL

-52 TSIAKILAHAVN
+52 TSIAKILAVN

-76 DVCKNLKINDSDIIE
+76 EVCKNLEINDSDIIE

-180 KLVSRLLYIANQE
+180 RLVSRLLYIATQE
-193 GKNVDKSIL
+193 GKIVDKSIL

-246 TLFDLLNAISTGDYV
+246 TLFELLNAISTGNYV
-261 SILNISDKIYGEG
+261 SILNISDIIYGEG
-274 KNYKDIAN
+274 KNYKDIAD
-282 GMLAIVRDLSINL
+282 GMLAIVRDLSINF

-306 LKLDTIN
+306 SKLATIN
-313 IPFDKLIFITSLLNE
+313 IPFDKLISITSLLNE

-350 CNSLSSKDTVSTKKE
+350 CNSLSSKGNLSV
-365 VLNSNQQKDSISFPK
+365 K
-380 KEDINNFQT
+380 KEDINNSQT
-389 NELKEK
+389 VELKNK
-395 EVINKTSLEKRIE
+395 EVNNISNIKENKEKLDINKDSDEKTINEETVNTS
-408 EPDTNNVT
+408 N
-416 EEEIV
+416 
-421 KEKIV
+421 
-426 NNSDDTINSDLK
+426 DTINGDLK

-445 LAEADKNILNNIVK
+445 LAEADKSILNNIVK
-459 FYDKI
+459 SYDKI

-477 ILLLDGHVVVAS
+477 ILLLDGHAVVAS
-489 SKYLLFAFKTEED
+489 TKYLLFAFESEED

-521 EEAYK
+521 EETYK
-526 VAAVTTKEWQMI
+526 VAAVTKKEWQRI
-538 KEDFIKNKKNQIP
+538 KDDFIKNKKNQIP

>member
-76 DVCKNLKINDSDIIE
+76 EVCKNLEINDSDIIE

-180 KLVSRLLYIANQE
+180 KLVSRLLYIATQE
-193 GKNVDKSIL
+193 GKIVDKSIL

-246 TLFDLLNAISTGDYV
+246 TLFELLNAISTGNYV
-261 SILNISDKIYGEG
+261 SILNISDIIYGEG
-274 KNYKDIAN
+274 KNYKDIAD
-282 GMLAIVRDLSINL
+282 GMLAIVRDLSINF
-295 EVDSYFNKDYS
+295 EVDNYFNKDYS
-306 LKLDTIN
+306 SKLATIN
-313 IPFDKLIFITSLLNE
+313 IPFDKLISITSLLNE

-350 CNSLSSKDTVSTKKE
+350 CNSLSSKGNLSV
-365 VLNSNQQKDSISFPK
+365 K
-380 KEDINNFQT
+380 KEDINNSQT
-389 NELKEK
+389 VELKNK
-395 EVINKTSLEKRIE
+395 EVINISNIKE
-408 EPDTNNVT
+408 N
-416 EEEIV
+416 
-421 KEKIV
+421 KEKLNI
-426 NNSDDTINSDLK
+426 NKDSDEDTINEKTVNTSNDIINGDLK

-445 LAEADKNILNNIVK
+445 LAEADKKILNNIVK
-459 FYDKI
+459 SYDKI
-464 GDYVSNKVYNTLS
+464 GDYVSNKIYNTLS

-489 SKYLLFAFKTEED
+489 TKYLLFAFESEED

-521 EEAYK
+521 EETYK
-526 VAAVTTKEWQMI
+526 VAAVTKKEWQRI
-538 KEDFIKNKKNQIP
+538 KDDFIKNKKNQIP

>member
-76 DVCKNLKINDSDIIE
+76 EVCKNLEINDSDIIE

-180 KLVSRLLYIANQE
+180 KLVSRLLYIATQE
-193 GKNVDKSIL
+193 GKIIDKSIL

-222 VISLPQESVT
+222 VISLPQECVT

-246 TLFDLLNAISTGDYV
+246 TLFELLSAISTGNYL
-261 SILNISDKIYGEG
+261 SILNISDIIYGEG
-274 KNYKDIAN
+274 KNYKDIAD
-282 GMLAIVRDLSINL
+282 GMLAIVRDLSINF
-295 EVDSYFNKDYS
+295 EIDSYFNKDYS
-306 LKLDTIN
+306 SKLATIN
-313 IPFDKLIFITSLLNE
+313 IPFDKLISITSLLNE

-335 SNDPKMLFDIYMVNI
+335 SNEPKMLFDIYMVNI
-350 CNSLSSKDTVSTKKE
+350 CNSLSSKGNLSV
-365 VLNSNQQKDSISFPK
+365 K
-380 KEDINNFQT
+380 KEDINNSQT
-389 NELKEK
+389 VELKNK
-395 EVINKTSLEKRIE
+395 EVNNISNIKENKEKLDINK
-408 EPDTNNVT
+408 D
-416 EEEIV
+416 
-421 KEKIV
+421 
-426 NNSDDTINSDLK
+426 SDEDTINEETINTSNDTINGDLK

-445 LAEADKNILNNIVK
+445 LAEADKKILNNIVK
-459 FYDKI
+459 LYDKI

-489 SKYLLFAFKTEED
+489 TKYLLFAFESEED

-521 EEAYK
+521 EETYK
-526 VAAVTTKEWQMI
+526 VAAVTKKEWQRI
-538 KEDFIKNKKNQIP
+538 KDDFIKNKKNQIP

>member
-76 DVCKNLKINDSDIIE
+76 EVCKNLEINDSDIIE

-180 KLVSRLLYIANQE
+180 KLVSRLLYIATQE
-193 GKNVDKSIL
+193 GKIVDKSIL

-222 VISLPQESVT
+222 VISLPQECVT

-246 TLFDLLNAISTGDYV
+246 TLFELLSAISTGNYL
-261 SILNISDKIYGEG
+261 SILNISDIIYGEG
-274 KNYKDIAN
+274 KNYKDIAD
-282 GMLAIVRDLSINL
+282 GMLAIVRDLSINF
-295 EVDSYFNKDYS
+295 EVDNYFNKDYS
-306 LKLDTIN
+306 SKLATIN
-313 IPFDKLIFITSLLNE
+313 IPFDKLISITSLLNE

-350 CNSLSSKDTVSTKKE
+350 CNSLSSKGNLSV
-365 VLNSNQQKDSISFPK
+365 K
-380 KEDINNFQT
+380 KEDINNSQT
-389 NELKEK
+389 VELKNK
-395 EVINKTSLEKRIE
+395 EVINISNIKE
-408 EPDTNNVT
+408 N
-416 EEEIV
+416 
-421 KEKIV
+421 KEKLNI
-426 NNSDDTINSDLK
+426 NKDSDEDTINEKTVNTSNDTINGDLK

-445 LAEADKNILNNIVK
+445 LAEADKSILNNIVK
-459 FYDKI
+459 SYDKI

-489 SKYLLFAFKTEED
+489 TKYLLFAFESEED

-521 EEAYK
+521 EETYK
-526 VAAVTTKEWQMI
+526 VAAVTKKEWQRI

>member
-76 DVCKNLKINDSDIIE
+76 EVCKNLEINDSDIIE

-180 KLVSRLLYIANQE
+180 KLVSRLLYIATQE
-193 GKNVDKSIL
+193 GKIVDKSIL

-246 TLFDLLNAISTGDYV
+246 TLFELLNAISIGNYL
-261 SILNISDKIYGEG
+261 SILNISDIIYGEG
-274 KNYKDIAN
+274 KNYKDIAD
-282 GMLAIVRDLSINL
+282 GMLAIVRDLSINF
-295 EVDSYFNKDYS
+295 EVDNYFNKDYS
-306 LKLDTIN
+306 SKLATIN
-313 IPFDKLIFITSLLNE
+313 IPFDKLISITSLLNE

-350 CNSLSSKDTVSTKKE
+350 CNSLSSKGNLSV
-365 VLNSNQQKDSISFPK
+365 K
-380 KEDINNFQT
+380 KEDINNSQT
-389 NELKEK
+389 VELKNK
-395 EVINKTSLEKRIE
+395 EVNNISNIKENKEKLDINK
-408 EPDTNNVT
+408 D
-416 EEEIV
+416 
-421 KEKIV
+421 
-426 NNSDDTINSDLK
+426 SDEDTINEETVNTSNDIINGDLK
-438 SIRINNV
+438 NIRINNV
-445 LAEADKNILNNIVK
+445 LAEADKKILNNIVK
-459 FYDKI
+459 LYDKI

-489 SKYLLFAFKTEED
+489 TKYLLFAFESEED

-521 EEAYK
+521 EETYK
-526 VAAVTTKEWQMI
+526 VAAVTKKEWQRI

>member
-76 DVCKNLKINDSDIIE
+76 EVCKNLEINDSDIIE

-127 HMLSTGA
+127 HMMSTGA

-180 KLVSRLLYIANQE
+180 KLVSRLLYIATQE
-193 GKNVDKSIL
+193 GKIVDKSIL

-246 TLFDLLNAISTGDYV
+246 TLFELLNAISTGNYV
-261 SILNISDKIYGEG
+261 SILNISDIIYGEG
-274 KNYKDIAN
+274 KNYKDIAD
-282 GMLAIVRDLSINL
+282 GMLAIVRDLSINF

-306 LKLDTIN
+306 SKLATIN
-313 IPFDKLIFITSLLNE
+313 IPFDKLISITSLLNE

-350 CNSLSSKDTVSTKKE
+350 CNSLSSKGNLSV
-365 VLNSNQQKDSISFPK
+365 K
-380 KEDINNFQT
+380 KEDINNSQT
-389 NELKEK
+389 VELKNK
-395 EVINKTSLEKRIE
+395 EVNNISNIKENKEKLNINK
-408 EPDTNNVT
+408 D
-416 EEEIV
+416 
-421 KEKIV
+421 
-426 NNSDDTINSDLK
+426 SDEDTINEETVNTSNDIINGDLK

-445 LAEADKNILNNIVK
+445 LAEADKSILNNIVK
-459 FYDKI
+459 SYDKI

-489 SKYLLFAFKTEED
+489 TKYLLFAFESEED

-521 EEAYK
+521 EETYK
-526 VAAVTTKEWQMI
+526 VAAVTKKEWQRI

>member
-76 DVCKNLKINDSDIIE
+76 EVCKNLEINDSDIIE

-180 KLVSRLLYIANQE
+180 NLVSRLLYIATQE
-193 GKNVDKSIL
+193 GKNIDKSIL

-246 TLFDLLNAISTGDYV
+246 TLFELLNAISTGNYV
-261 SILNISDKIYGEG
+261 SILNISDIIYGDG
-274 KNYKDIAN
+274 KNYKDIAD
-282 GMLAIVRDLSINL
+282 GMLAIVRDLSINF
-295 EVDSYFNKDYS
+295 EVDSYFNRDYS
-306 LKLDTIN
+306 SKLATIN
-313 IPFDKLIFITSLLNE
+313 IPFDKLISITSLLNE

-350 CNSLSSKDTVSTKKE
+350 CNSLSSKGNLSV
-365 VLNSNQQKDSISFPK
+365 K
-380 KEDINNFQT
+380 KEDINNSQT
-389 NELKEK
+389 VELKNKGVNNISNIIENKEK
-395 EVINKTSLEKRIE
+395 LDINKDSDKETINEKTVNTS
-408 EPDTNNVT
+408 N
-416 EEEIV
+416 
-421 KEKIV
+421 
-426 NNSDDTINSDLK
+426 DTINGDLK
-438 SIRINNV
+438 NIRINNV
-445 LAEADKNILNNIVK
+445 LAEADKSILNNIVK
-459 FYDKI
+459 SYDKI
-464 GDYVSNKVYNTLS
+464 GDYVSNKIYNTLS

-489 SKYLLFAFKTEED
+489 TKYLLFAFESEED

-521 EEAYK
+521 EETYK
-526 VAAVTTKEWQMI
+526 VAAVTKKEWQRI

>member
-76 DVCKNLKINDSDIIE
+76 EVCKNLEINDSDIIE

-180 KLVSRLLYIANQE
+180 KLVSRLLYIATQE
-193 GKNVDKSIL
+193 GKIVDKSIL

-246 TLFDLLNAISTGDYV
+246 TLFELLNAISIGNYL
-261 SILNISDKIYGEG
+261 SILNISDIIYGEG
-274 KNYKDIAN
+274 KNYKDIAD
-282 GMLAIVRDLSINL
+282 GMLAIVRDLSINF
-295 EVDSYFNKDYS
+295 EVDNYFNKDYS
-306 LKLDTIN
+306 SKLATIN
-313 IPFDKLIFITSLLNE
+313 IPFDKLISITSLLNE

-350 CNSLSSKDTVSTKKE
+350 CNSLSSKGNLSV
-365 VLNSNQQKDSISFPK
+365 K
-380 KEDINNFQT
+380 KEDINNSQT
-389 NELKEK
+389 VELKNK
-395 EVINKTSLEKRIE
+395 EVINISNI
-408 EPDTNNVT
+408 
-416 EEEIV
+416 
-421 KEKIV
+421 KENKKKI
-426 NNSDDTINSDLK
+426 NINKDSDEDTINEKTVNTSNDIINGDLK

-459 FYDKI
+459 SYDKI

-489 SKYLLFAFKTEED
+489 TKYLLFAFESEED

-521 EEAYK
+521 EETYK
-526 VAAVTTKEWQMI
+526 VAAVTKKEWQRI
-538 KEDFIKNKKNQIP
+538 KDDFIKNKKNQIP

>member
-76 DVCKNLKINDSDIIE
+76 EVCKNLEINDSDIIE

-180 KLVSRLLYIANQE
+180 KLVSRLLYIATQE
-193 GKNVDKSIL
+193 GKIIDKSIL

-222 VISLPQESVT
+222 VISLPQECVT

-246 TLFDLLNAISTGDYV
+246 TLFELLSAISTGNYL
-261 SILNISDKIYGEG
+261 SILNISDIIYGEG
-274 KNYKDIAN
+274 KNYKDIAD
-282 GMLAIVRDLSINL
+282 GMLAIVRDLSINF

-306 LKLDTIN
+306 SKLATIN
-313 IPFDKLIFITSLLNE
+313 IPFDKLISITSLLNE

-350 CNSLSSKDTVSTKKE
+350 CNSLSSKGNLSV
-365 VLNSNQQKDSISFPK
+365 K
-380 KEDINNFQT
+380 KEDINNSQT
-389 NELKEK
+389 VELKNK
-395 EVINKTSLEKRIE
+395 EVINISNIKE
-408 EPDTNNVT
+408 N
-416 EEEIV
+416 
-421 KEKIV
+421 KEKLNI
-426 NNSDDTINSDLK
+426 NKDSDEDTINEKTVNTSNDTINGDLK

-445 LAEADKNILNNIVK
+445 LAEADKSILNNIVK
-459 FYDKI
+459 SYDKI

-489 SKYLLFAFKTEED
+489 TKYLLFAFESEED

-521 EEAYK
+521 EETYK
-526 VAAVTTKEWQMI
+526 VAAVTKKEWQRI
-538 KEDFIKNKKNQIP
+538 KDDFIKNKKNQIP